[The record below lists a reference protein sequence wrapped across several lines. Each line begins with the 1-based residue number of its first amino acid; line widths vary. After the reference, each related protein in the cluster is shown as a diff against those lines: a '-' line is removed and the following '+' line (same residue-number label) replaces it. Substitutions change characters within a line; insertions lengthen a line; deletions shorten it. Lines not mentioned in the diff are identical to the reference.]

1 MAPVLSCFQGPVL
14 STVEGMEETSS
25 VDSRT
30 RLLLRQLPSVD
41 ELLQEPSIR
50 ELIQAAVPR
59 WAIVEAVRDVLER
72 WRQILAAGQ
81 SGSVQ
86 TDPPSRAALVAEARE
101 AAQRLDRPALRRLI
115 NATGVVIHTN
125 LGRAPL
131 AEAAIERV
139 VEVAQGY
146 SNLEYDLERGDR
158 GSRQA
163 HVEWLLCR
171 LSCAEAALAVNNN
184 AAAVLL
190 AINTLAEGKEVI
202 VSRGEL
208 VEIGDSFRIPDIMRR
223 AGGILREV
231 GTTNRT
237 YLRDY
242 EEAISGATGMLLKVH
257 TSNFRILGFA
267 ADVAVAELA
276 RLAKQSGLPVVEDV
290 GSGALL
296 DLSGVGLSKEPLPSE
311 SLRAG
316 ADLVTF
322 SGDKLLGGPQAG
334 LIVGKRLLV
343 ERLRRNPLAR
353 AVRIDKLTLAALEAT
368 LRLCLDERRAFSQ
381 IPVLRALA
389 IPLQEI
395 DQRARRLCDQIATL
409 ASGRLEVTVI
419 DGTSEVG
426 GGALP
431 LEAIP
436 TRLVA
441 VQAPGLTAQVLEGR
455 LRRTDPPVMVRIKDD
470 QVLLD
475 PRTVSEGELDEL
487 VKLVASVAAT

>member
-1 MAPVLSCFQGPVL
+1 MGRMA
-14 STVEGMEETSS
+14 S
-25 VDSRT
+25 VDDRT
-30 RLLLRQLPSVD
+30 RILLRQLPSVD
-41 ELLQEPSIR
+41 ELLQEPSIQ
-50 ELIQAAVPR
+50 ELIQTAVPR
-59 WAIVEAVRDVLER
+59 WAVVEAIREVLER
-72 WRQILAAGQ
+72 WRRMLA
-81 SGSVQ
+81 SGPPGPAQ
-86 TDPPSRAALVAEARE
+86 PDPPSKPDLVAEARE
-101 AAQRLDRPALRRLI
+101 VAQRRDRPALRRLI
-115 NATGVVIHTN
+115 NATGVVVHTN

-131 AEAAIERV
+131 ADAAIERV

-158 GSRQA
+158 SSRQA
-163 HVEWLLCR
+163 HIEWLLCR
-171 LSCAEAALAVNNN
+171 LTGAEAAFAVNNN

-202 VSRGEL
+202 VSRGQL

-242 EEAISGATGMLLKVH
+242 EGAIGPQSAMLLKVH
-257 TSNFRILGFA
+257 PSNFRILGFA
-267 ADVAVAELA
+267 AAVPVAELA
-276 RLAKQSGLPVVEDV
+276 ALGRQRGLPVVEDV

-296 DLSGVGLSKEPLPSE
+296 DLSQIGLPKEPLPSE
-311 SLRAG
+311 SIRDG

-334 LIVGKRLLV
+334 LIVGKRPLV

-368 LRLCLDERRAFSQ
+368 LRLCLDEGRAFSR

-389 IPLQEI
+389 MPIQEV
-395 DQRARRLCDQIATL
+395 DRRARRICEQIATL
-409 ASGRLEVTVI
+409 GFGHLEASVI
-419 DGTSEVG
+419 DGVSEVG

-441 VQAPGLTAQVLEGR
+441 VRAPRLTAQVLEAR
-455 LRRTDPPVMVRIKDD
+455 LRRTDPPVMVRIKDGHL
-470 QVLLD
+470 LLD
-475 PRTVSEGELDEL
+475 PRTVSEEELEEMA
-487 VKLVASVAAT
+487 KLVASAATP

>member
-1 MAPVLSCFQGPVL
+1 M
-14 STVEGMEETSS
+14 
-25 VDSRT
+25 
-30 RLLLRQLPSVD
+30 D

-50 ELIQAAVPR
+50 ELLQTAVPR

-72 WRQILAAGQ
+72 WRQIMAAGQ
-81 SGSVQ
+81 SGSVK
-86 TDPPSRAALVAEARE
+86 TDLPSRAALVAEARE

-171 LSCAEAALAVNNN
+171 LSSAEAALAVNNN

-242 EEAISGATGMLLKVH
+242 EGAISGATGMLLKVH

-267 ADVAVAELA
+267 ADVSVAELA
-276 RLAKQSGLPVVEDV
+276 RLGKQSGLPVVEDV

-296 DLSGVGLSKEPLPSE
+296 DLSRVGLSKEPLPSE
-311 SLRAG
+311 SIRAG

-343 ERLRRNPLAR
+343 ERLRGNPLAR

-368 LRLCLDERRAFSQ
+368 LRLCLDEARAFSG

-389 IPLQEI
+389 TPLQEI
-395 DQRARRLCDQIATL
+395 DQQARRLCDQIAKL
-409 ASGRLEVTVI
+409 ASGRLEVSVI

-441 VQAPGLTAQVLEGR
+441 VQTPDLTAQVLEGR
-455 LRRTDPPVMVRIKDD
+455 LRRTDPPVMVRIKDN

-487 VKLVASVAAT
+487 AKLVASVAAT

>member
-1 MAPVLSCFQGPVL
+1 
-14 STVEGMEETSS
+14 
-25 VDSRT
+25 
-30 RLLLRQLPSVD
+30 VD

-50 ELIQAAVPR
+50 EMAQTLPR
-59 WAIVEAVRDVLER
+59 WAVVEAIREVLER
-72 WRQILAAGQ
+72 QRRMITTGK
-81 SGSVQ
+81 SGSAPA
-86 TDPPSRAALVAEARE
+86 DLPSKAALVVE
-101 AAQRLDRPALRRLI
+101 AQRIALRLHRPALRRLI

-131 AEAAIERV
+131 AEVAVERI
-139 VEVAQGY
+139 VEVARGY

-158 GSRQA
+158 GSRQD
-163 HVEWLLCR
+163 HVERLLCR
-171 LSCAEAALAVNNN
+171 LTGAEAALAVNNN

-242 EEAISGATGMLLKVH
+242 EDAVGAMSAMLLKVH
-257 TSNFRILGFA
+257 TSNFRIQGFA
-267 ADVAVAELA
+267 NQVPVAELA
-276 RLAKQSGLPVVEDV
+276 SLGEKTGLPVVEDA
-290 GSGALL
+290 GSGALV
-296 DLSGVGLSKEPLPSE
+296 DLSQIGLSKEPMPSE
-311 SLRAG
+311 SIRDG

-334 LIVGKRLLV
+334 LIAGKRLLV

-353 AVRIDKLTLAALEAT
+353 AVRIDKLSLAALEAT
-368 LRLCLDERRAFSQ
+368 LRLYLDEGRAFAHV
-381 IPVLRALA
+381 PVLRALVM
-389 IPLQEI
+389 PLQEI
-395 DQRARRLCDQIATL
+395 ERRARHLRDRIAAL
-409 ASGRLEVTVI
+409 ASGHLEVSVI

-441 VQAPGLTAQVLEGR
+441 VQAVHLTAPVLEGR
-455 LRRTDPPVMVRIKDD
+455 LRRTDPPVMVRIKDN

-475 PRTVSEGELDEL
+475 PRTVSEDELDTLAE
-487 VKLVASVAAT
+487 LVASVAAP

>member
-1 MAPVLSCFQGPVL
+1 MV
-14 STVEGMEETSS
+14 S
-25 VDSRT
+25 VDDRV
-30 RLLLRQLPSVD
+30 RWLLRQLPSVD

-50 ELIQAAVPR
+50 ELIQVVPR
-59 WAIVEAVRDVLER
+59 WAVVEAVREVLER
-72 WRQILAAGQ
+72 WRRILGAERSASDQ
-81 SGSVQ
+81 P
-86 TDPPSRAALVAEARE
+86 DPPSRVMLVSEVRE
-101 AAQRLDRPALRRLI
+101 AAHRRDRPGLRRLI
-115 NATGVVIHTN
+115 NATGVIVHTN

-163 HVEWLLCR
+163 HLEWLLAR
-171 LSCAEAALAVNNN
+171 LTGAEAALAVNNN

-190 AINTLAEGKEVI
+190 ATNTLAEGKEVI

-208 VEIGDSFRIPDIMRR
+208 VEIGDSFRIPDIIRR
-223 AGGILREV
+223 AGGVLREV

-242 EEAISGATGMLLKVH
+242 EAAIGEATAVLLKIH
-257 TSNFRILGFA
+257 TSNFRVLGFA
-267 ADVAVAELA
+267 AAVPVAELA
-276 RLAKQSGLPVVEDV
+276 ALGRQHGLPVVEDV

-296 DLSGVGLSKEPLPSE
+296 DLSQIGLPKEPLPSE
-311 SLRAG
+311 SIRAG

-334 LIVGKRLLV
+334 LIVGKRALV
-343 ERLRRNPLAR
+343 EKLYRNPLAR
-353 AVRIDKLTLAALEAT
+353 AVRIDKLSLAALEAT
-368 LRLCLDERRAFSQ
+368 LRLYLDEARAFSG

-389 IPLQEI
+389 MPLQEV
-395 DQRARRLCDQIATL
+395 DRRARRLCEQIARFTP
-409 ASGRLEVTVI
+409 GHLEVSVI
-419 DGTSEVG
+419 DGASEVG

-441 VQAPGLTAQVLEGR
+441 VQSPHLSPQVLEGR
-455 LRRTDPPVMVRIKDD
+455 LRRIDPPVMVRIKDSR
-470 QVLLD
+470 VLLD
-475 PRTVSEGELDEL
+475 PRTVSEEELEEMA
-487 VKLVASVAAT
+487 KLVASVAAP

>member
-1 MAPVLSCFQGPVL
+1 M
-14 STVEGMEETSS
+14 
-25 VDSRT
+25 DSRT

-41 ELLQEPSIR
+41 ELLQELSIR
-50 ELIQAAVPR
+50 ETAQTLPR
-59 WAIVEAVRDVLER
+59 WAVVEAIREVLER
-72 WRQILAAGQ
+72 WRRMLATGQ
-81 SGSVQ
+81 SESAPA
-86 TDPPSRAALVAEARE
+86 DLPSRAALASE
-101 AAQRLDRPALRRLI
+101 AQRIALRLNRPALRRLI

-131 AEAAIERV
+131 AEVGIERM

-146 SNLEYDLERGDR
+146 SNLEYELEQGER
-158 GSRQA
+158 GSRQS

-171 LSCAEAALAVNNN
+171 LTGAEAALAVNNN

-190 AINTLAEGKEVI
+190 AINTLAEGKEVV

-242 EEAISGATGMLLKVH
+242 EEAIGATSAMLLKVH
-257 TSNFRILGFA
+257 TSNFRIQGFA
-267 ADVAVAELA
+267 SQVPVALLA
-276 RLAKQSGLPVVEDV
+276 SLGEKTGLPVVEDV
-290 GSGALL
+290 GSGALV
-296 DLSGVGLSKEPLPSE
+296 DLSQIGLSKEPMPSE
-311 SLRAG
+311 SIRAG

-334 LIVGKRLLV
+334 LIVGKRELV
-343 ERLRRNPLAR
+343 EKLRRNPLAR

-368 LRLCLDERRAFSQ
+368 LRLYLDEGRAFSH

-389 IPLQEI
+389 MPLQEI
-395 DQRARRLCDQIATL
+395 EKRAGRLRDRIVAL
-409 ASGRLEVTVI
+409 ASGHLEVSVI

-431 LEAIP
+431 LESIP

-441 VQAPGLTAQVLEGR
+441 VQAAHLTAPVLEGR
-455 LRRTDPPVMVRIKDD
+455 LRRTDPPVMVRIKDGL
-470 QVLLD
+470 VVLD
-475 PRTVSEGELDEL
+475 PRTVLEDEL
-487 VKLVASVAAT
+487 ETLANLVASVAVP

>member
-1 MAPVLSCFQGPVL
+1 M
-14 STVEGMEETSS
+14 
-25 VDSRT
+25 DSRT

-50 ELIQAAVPR
+50 EMVQTLPR
-59 WAIVEAVRDVLER
+59 WAVVEAIREVLER
-72 WRQILAAGQ
+72 WRRMLATWQ
-81 SGSVQ
+81 SESAPE
-86 TDPPSRAALVAEARE
+86 DLPSRAALVAEVKQIAL
-101 AAQRLDRPALRRLI
+101 RLNGPALRRLI

-131 AEAAIERV
+131 AEVGIERI
-139 VEVAQGY
+139 VEVARGY
-146 SNLEYDLERGDR
+146 SNLEYDLEQGER
-158 GSRQA
+158 GSRQG

-171 LSCAEAALAVNNN
+171 LTGAEAALAVNNN

-190 AINTLAEGKEVI
+190 AINTLAEGKEVV

-223 AGGILREV
+223 AGGVLREV

-242 EEAISGATGMLLKVH
+242 EEAIGATSAMLLKVH
-257 TSNFRILGFA
+257 TSNFRIQGFA
-267 ADVAVAELA
+267 NQVPVAELA
-276 RLAKQSGLPVVEDV
+276 SLGEKTGLPVVEDV
-290 GSGALL
+290 GSGALV
-296 DLSGVGLSKEPLPSE
+296 DLSQIGLSKEPMPSE
-311 SLRAG
+311 SIRAG

-343 ERLRRNPLAR
+343 EKLRRNPLAR

-368 LRLCLDERRAFSQ
+368 LRLYLDEERAFSH

-389 IPLQEI
+389 MPLQEI
-395 DQRARRLCDQIATL
+395 EQRARRLCDRIAAL
-409 ASGRLEVTVI
+409 ASGHLEVSVI

-431 LEAIP
+431 LESIP

-441 VQAPGLTAQVLEGR
+441 MQATHLTAPVLEGR
-455 LRRTDPPVMVRIKDD
+455 LRRTDPPVMVRIKDGL
-470 QVLLD
+470 VVLD
-475 PRTVSEGELDEL
+475 PRTVLEDEL
-487 VKLVASVAAT
+487 ETLANLVASVAVP

>member
-1 MAPVLSCFQGPVL
+1 M
-14 STVEGMEETSS
+14 
-25 VDSRT
+25 DSRT

-50 ELIQAAVPR
+50 EMVQTLPR
-59 WAIVEAVRDVLER
+59 WAVVEAIREVLER
-72 WRQILAAGQ
+72 WRRMLATGQ
-81 SGSVQ
+81 SESAPA
-86 TDPPSRAALVAEARE
+86 DLPSRAALVVEVKQIAL
-101 AAQRLDRPALRRLI
+101 RLNRPALRRLI

-131 AEAAIERV
+131 AEVGIERI

-146 SNLEYDLERGDR
+146 SNLEYDLEQGER
-158 GSRQA
+158 GSRQR

-171 LSCAEAALAVNNN
+171 LTGAEAALAVNNN

-190 AINTLAEGKEVI
+190 AINTLAEGKEVV

-242 EEAISGATGMLLKVH
+242 EEAIGATSAMLLKVH
-257 TSNFRILGFA
+257 TSNFRIQGFA
-267 ADVAVAELA
+267 SQVTVTELA
-276 RLAKQSGLPVVEDV
+276 SLGEKTGLPVVEDV
-290 GSGALL
+290 GSGALV
-296 DLSGVGLSKEPLPSE
+296 DLSQIGLSKEPMPSE
-311 SLRAG
+311 SIRAG

-343 ERLRRNPLAR
+343 EKLRRNPLAR

-368 LRLCLDERRAFSQ
+368 LRLYLDERRAFSH

-389 IPLQEI
+389 MPLQEI
-395 DQRARRLCDQIATL
+395 EKRAGRLRDRIVAL
-409 ASGRLEVTVI
+409 ASGHLEVSAI

-431 LEAIP
+431 LESIP

-441 VQAPGLTAQVLEGR
+441 VQAAHLTAPVLEGR
-455 LRRTDPPVMVRIKDD
+455 LRRTDPPVMVRIKDGL
-470 QVLLD
+470 VVLD
-475 PRTVSEGELDEL
+475 PRTVLEDEL
-487 VKLVASVAAT
+487 ETLANLVASVAVP

>member
-1 MAPVLSCFQGPVL
+1 MQ
-14 STVEGMEETSS
+14 ETDSL
-25 VDSRT
+25 DSRT

-41 ELLQEPSIR
+41 EMLQEPPIR
-50 ELIQAAVPR
+50 GLMETVPR
-59 WAIVEAVRDVLER
+59 WAVVEAVREVLDR
-72 WRQILAAGQ
+72 WRGILAAGQ
-81 SGSVQ
+81 SASSE
-86 TDPPSRAALVAEARE
+86 TDPPPKAALIAEARE
-101 AAQRLDRPALRRLI
+101 AARRRGRPALRRLI
-115 NATGVVIHTN
+115 NATGVIVHTN

-131 AEAAIERV
+131 PEAAIERV
-139 VEVAQGY
+139 VEVARSY
-146 SNLEYDLERGDR
+146 SNLEYDLERGSR
-158 GSRQA
+158 RSRQA

-171 LSCAEAALAVNNN
+171 LSGAEAALAVNNN

-190 AINTLAEGKEVI
+190 AINTLAEGKEVV

-223 AGGILREV
+223 AGGILKEV

-242 EEAISGATGMLLKVH
+242 EAAIGEATAMLLKVH
-257 TSNFRILGFA
+257 PSNFRILGFA
-267 ADVAVAELA
+267 ADVPVSELVALGQ
-276 RLAKQSGLPVVEDV
+276 RRGLPVVQDV

-296 DLSGVGLSKEPLPSE
+296 DLSQIGLPREPLPSE
-311 SLRAG
+311 SVRAG

-334 LIVGKRLLV
+334 LIVGKRSLV
-343 ERLRRNPLAR
+343 ERLRLNPLAR

-368 LRLCLDERRAFSQ
+368 LRLFLDEERACSE

-389 IPLQEI
+389 MPLQEV
-395 DQRARRLCDQIATL
+395 DRRASRLCERIATL
-409 ASGRLEVTVI
+409 ASGRLDVSVV
-419 DGTSEVG
+419 GGSSEVG

-431 LEAIP
+431 LESIP

-441 VQAPGLTAQVLEGR
+441 VRAPHLTAQDIEGG

-470 QVLLD
+470 MVLLD
-475 PRTVSEGELDEL
+475 PRSVGEAEL
-487 VKLVASVAAT
+487 EELAKLVASIAAP

>member
-1 MAPVLSCFQGPVL
+1 M
-14 STVEGMEETSS
+14 
-25 VDSRT
+25 DSRT

-50 ELIQAAVPR
+50 EMVQTLPR
-59 WAIVEAVRDVLER
+59 WAVVEAIREVLER
-72 WRQILAAGQ
+72 WRRMLATGQ
-81 SGSVQ
+81 SESAPA
-86 TDPPSRAALVAEARE
+86 DLPSRAALVTEVKRIAL
-101 AAQRLDRPALRRLI
+101 RLNGPALRRLI

-131 AEAAIERV
+131 AEVVIERI
-139 VEVAQGY
+139 VEVARGY
-146 SNLEYDLERGDR
+146 SNLEYDLEQGER
-158 GSRQA
+158 GSRQG

-171 LSCAEAALAVNNN
+171 LTGAEAALAVNNN

-190 AINTLAEGKEVI
+190 AINTLADGKEVV

-242 EEAISGATGMLLKVH
+242 EEAIVATSAMLLKVH
-257 TSNFRILGFA
+257 TSNFRIQGFA
-267 ADVAVAELA
+267 SQVPVAELA
-276 RLAKQSGLPVVEDV
+276 SLGEKTGLPVVEDV
-290 GSGALL
+290 GSGALV
-296 DLSGVGLSKEPLPSE
+296 DLSQIGLSKEPMPSE
-311 SLRAG
+311 SIRAG

-334 LIVGKRLLV
+334 LIVGKRMLV
-343 ERLRRNPLAR
+343 EKLRRNPLAR

-368 LRLCLDERRAFSQ
+368 LRLYLDEGRAFSH

-389 IPLQEI
+389 MPLQEI
-395 DQRARRLCDQIATL
+395 EQRARRLCDRIAAL
-409 ASGRLEVTVI
+409 ASGHLDVSVI

-431 LEAIP
+431 LESIP

-441 VQAPGLTAQVLEGR
+441 VQAAHLTAPVLEGR

-470 QVLLD
+470 RIVLD
-475 PRTVSEGELDEL
+475 PRTVLEDEL
-487 VKLVASVAAT
+487 ETLASLVASVAVP

>member
-1 MAPVLSCFQGPVL
+1 
-14 STVEGMEETSS
+14 MERIAS

-30 RLLLRQLPSVD
+30 RFLLRQIPSVD

-50 ELIQAAVPR
+50 ELLQTTVPR
-59 WAIVEAVRDVLER
+59 WAAVEGIRQVLER
-72 WRQILAAGQ
+72 WRRTVAAGE
-81 SGSVQ
+81 SGSTQ
-86 TDPPSRAALVAEARE
+86 ANPPSRAALVAEARE
-101 AAQRLDRPALRRLI
+101 AAQRLNRPALRRLI
-115 NATGVVIHTN
+115 NATGVVVHTN

-131 AEAAIERV
+131 AQAAIEHV

-146 SNLEYDLERGDR
+146 SNLEYDLERGER

-171 LSCAEAALAVNNN
+171 LTGAEAALAVNNN

-223 AGGILREV
+223 AGGILKEV

-237 YLRDY
+237 YLKDY
-242 EEAISGATGMLLKVH
+242 EAAIGGETAMLLKVH

-267 ADVAVAELA
+267 ADVPVAELA
-276 RLAKQSGLPVVEDV
+276 GLGEQRSVPVVEDV

-296 DLSGVGLSKEPLPSE
+296 DLSRVGLSREPLPSE
-311 SLRAG
+311 SIRAG

-334 LIVGKRLLV
+334 LIVGKQLLV
-343 ERLRRNPLAR
+343 ERLRRSPLAR
-353 AVRIDKLTLAALEAT
+353 AVRIDKLSLAALEAT
-368 LRLCLDERRAFSQ
+368 LRLCLDEGRAFSG

-389 IPLQEI
+389 MPLQEI
-395 DQRARRLCDQIATL
+395 DRRARRLRDQIANL
-409 ASGRLEVTVI
+409 ASGHLELSVI

-441 VQAPGLTAQVLEGR
+441 VKAPHLTSQALEGR

-475 PRTVSEGELDEL
+475 PRTVMEEELEEL
-487 VKLVASVAAT
+487 AKLVASVAAPQRDSL

>member
-1 MAPVLSCFQGPVL
+1 M
-14 STVEGMEETSS
+14 
-25 VDSRT
+25 DSRT

-50 ELIQAAVPR
+50 EMVQALPR
-59 WAIVEAVRDVLER
+59 WAVVEAIREVLER
-72 WRQILAAGQ
+72 WRRMLATGQ
-81 SGSVQ
+81 SESASA
-86 TDPPSRAALVAEARE
+86 DLPSRDALIAEVKQIAL
-101 AAQRLDRPALRRLI
+101 RLNRPALRRLI

-131 AEAAIERV
+131 AEVGIERI
-139 VEVAQGY
+139 VEVARGY
-146 SNLEYDLERGDR
+146 SNLEYDLEQGER
-158 GSRQA
+158 GSRQG

-171 LSCAEAALAVNNN
+171 LTGAEAALAVNNN

-190 AINTLAEGKEVI
+190 AINTLAEGKEVV

-242 EEAISGATGMLLKVH
+242 EEAIGAASAMLLKVH
-257 TSNFRILGFA
+257 TSNFRIQGFA
-267 ADVAVAELA
+267 SQVPVAELA
-276 RLAKQSGLPVVEDV
+276 SLGEKTGLPVVEDV
-290 GSGALL
+290 GSGALV
-296 DLSGVGLSKEPLPSE
+296 DLSQIGLSKEPMPSE
-311 SLRAG
+311 SIRAG

-343 ERLRRNPLAR
+343 EKLRRNPLAR
-353 AVRIDKLTLAALEAT
+353 AVRIDKFTLAALEAT
-368 LRLCLDERRAFSQ
+368 LRLYLDEGRAFAHV
-381 IPVLRALA
+381 PVLRALA
-389 IPLQEI
+389 MSLQEI
-395 DQRARRLCDQIATL
+395 ERRAGRLRDRIVAL
-409 ASGRLEVTVI
+409 ASGHLEVSVI

-431 LEAIP
+431 LESIS

-441 VQAPGLTAQVLEGR
+441 VRSAHLSAPVLEGR
-455 LRRTDPPVMVRIKDD
+455 LRRTDPPAMVRIKDD
-470 QVLLD
+470 QIVLD
-475 PRTVSEGELDEL
+475 PRTVLEDEL
-487 VKLVASVAAT
+487 ETLANLVASVAVP

>member
-1 MAPVLSCFQGPVL
+1 M
-14 STVEGMEETSS
+14 
-25 VDSRT
+25 DSRT

-50 ELIQAAVPR
+50 EMVQALPR
-59 WAIVEAVRDVLER
+59 WAVVEEIREVLER
-72 WRQILAAGQ
+72 WRRMLATGQ
-81 SGSVQ
+81 SESASA
-86 TDPPSRAALVAEARE
+86 DLPSRDALIAEVKQIAL
-101 AAQRLDRPALRRLI
+101 RLNRPALRRLI

-131 AEAAIERV
+131 AEVGIERI
-139 VEVAQGY
+139 VEVARGY
-146 SNLEYDLERGDR
+146 SNLEYDLEQGER
-158 GSRQA
+158 GSRQG

-171 LSCAEAALAVNNN
+171 LTGAEAALAVNNN

-190 AINTLAEGKEVI
+190 AINTLAEGKEVV

-242 EEAISGATGMLLKVH
+242 EEAIGAASAMLLKVH
-257 TSNFRILGFA
+257 TSNFRIQGFA
-267 ADVAVAELA
+267 SQVPVAELA
-276 RLAKQSGLPVVEDV
+276 SLGEKTGLPVVEDV
-290 GSGALL
+290 GSGALV
-296 DLSGVGLSKEPLPSE
+296 DLSQIGLSKEPMPSE
-311 SLRAG
+311 SIRAG

-343 ERLRRNPLAR
+343 EKLRRNPLAR
-353 AVRIDKLTLAALEAT
+353 AVRIDKFTLAALEAT
-368 LRLCLDERRAFSQ
+368 LRLYLDEGRAFAHV
-381 IPVLRALA
+381 PVLRALA
-389 IPLQEI
+389 MSLQEI
-395 DQRARRLCDQIATL
+395 ERRAGRLRDRIVAL
-409 ASGRLEVTVI
+409 ASGHLEVSVI

-431 LEAIP
+431 LESIS

-441 VQAPGLTAQVLEGR
+441 VRSAHLSAPVLEGR
-455 LRRTDPPVMVRIKDD
+455 LRRTDPPAMVRIKDD
-470 QVLLD
+470 QIVLD
-475 PRTVSEGELDEL
+475 PRTVLEDEL
-487 VKLVASVAAT
+487 ETLANLVASVAVP

>member
-1 MAPVLSCFQGPVL
+1 
-14 STVEGMEETSS
+14 

-50 ELIQAAVPR
+50 EMVQTLPR
-59 WAIVEAVRDVLER
+59 WAVVEAIREVLEH
-72 WRQILAAGQ
+72 WRRMLTTGQ
-81 SGSVQ
+81 SESAPA
-86 TDPPSRAALVAEARE
+86 DLPSRAALVVEVKQIAL
-101 AAQRLDRPALRRLI
+101 RLNGPALRRLI

-131 AEAAIERV
+131 AEVGIERI
-139 VEVAQGY
+139 VEVARGY

-158 GSRQA
+158 GSRQG
-163 HVEWLLCR
+163 HVERLLCR
-171 LSCAEAALAVNNN
+171 LTGAEAAFAVNNN

-242 EEAISGATGMLLKVH
+242 EEAIGATSAMLLKVH
-257 TSNFRILGFA
+257 TSNFRIQGF
-267 ADVAVAELA
+267 VSQVPVAELA
-276 RLAKQSGLPVVEDV
+276 SLGEKTGLSVVEDV
-290 GSGALL
+290 GSGALV
-296 DLSGVGLSKEPLPSE
+296 DLSQIGLSKEPMPSE
-311 SLRAG
+311 SIRAG

-343 ERLRRNPLAR
+343 ENLRRNPLAR

-368 LRLCLDERRAFSQ
+368 LRLYLDEGQAFSR

-389 IPLQEI
+389 MPLQEI
-395 DQRARRLCDQIATL
+395 EQRARRLCDRIAAL
-409 ASGRLEVTVI
+409 ASGHLEVSVI

-431 LEAIP
+431 LESIP

-441 VQAPGLTAQVLEGR
+441 VQAAHLTAPVLEGC
-455 LRRTDPPVMVRIKDD
+455 LRRTDPPVMVRIKDGL
-470 QVLLD
+470 VVLD
-475 PRTVSEGELDEL
+475 PRTVLEDEL
-487 VKLVASVAAT
+487 ETLANLVASVAVP

>member
-1 MAPVLSCFQGPVL
+1 M
-14 STVEGMEETSS
+14 
-25 VDSRT
+25 DSRT

-41 ELLQEPSIR
+41 ELLQELSIR
-50 ELIQAAVPR
+50 ETAQTLPR
-59 WAIVEAVRDVLER
+59 WAVVEAIREVLER
-72 WRQILAAGQ
+72 WRRMLATGQ
-81 SGSVQ
+81 SESAPA
-86 TDPPSRAALVAEARE
+86 DLPSRAALASE
-101 AAQRLDRPALRRLI
+101 AQRIALRLNRPALRRLI

-131 AEAAIERV
+131 AEVGIERM

-146 SNLEYDLERGDR
+146 SNLEYELEQGER
-158 GSRQA
+158 GSRQS

-171 LSCAEAALAVNNN
+171 LTGAEAALAVNNN

-190 AINTLAEGKEVI
+190 AINTLAEGKEVV

-242 EEAISGATGMLLKVH
+242 EEAIGAMSAMLLKVH
-257 TSNFRILGFA
+257 TSNFRIQGFA
-267 ADVAVAELA
+267 SQVPVALLA
-276 RLAKQSGLPVVEDV
+276 SLGEKTGLPVVEDV
-290 GSGALL
+290 GSGALV
-296 DLSGVGLSKEPLPSE
+296 DLSQIGLSKEPMPSE
-311 SLRAG
+311 SIRAG

-334 LIVGKRLLV
+334 LIVGKRELV
-343 ERLRRNPLAR
+343 EKLRRNPLAR

-368 LRLCLDERRAFSQ
+368 LRLYLDERRAFAH

-389 IPLQEI
+389 MPLQEI
-395 DQRARRLCDQIATL
+395 EKRAGRLRDRIVAL
-409 ASGRLEVTVI
+409 ASGHLEVSVI

-431 LEAIP
+431 LESIP

-441 VQAPGLTAQVLEGR
+441 VQAAHLTAPVLEGR
-455 LRRTDPPVMVRIKDD
+455 LRRTDPPVMVRIKDGL
-470 QVLLD
+470 VVLD
-475 PRTVSEGELDEL
+475 PRTVLEDEL
-487 VKLVASVAAT
+487 ETLANLVASVAVP

>member
-1 MAPVLSCFQGPVL
+1 M
-14 STVEGMEETSS
+14 S
-25 VDSRT
+25 VDSRI
-30 RLLLRQLPSVD
+30 RALLRQLPSVD

-50 ELIQAAVPR
+50 EMVQTLPR
-59 WAIVEAVRDVLER
+59 WAVVEAIREVLER
-72 WRQILAAGQ
+72 RRRMIAKGPPGATSSSDL
-81 SGSVQ
+81 
-86 TDPPSRAALVAEARE
+86 PSRAALVTEAQQI
-101 AAQRLDRPALRRLI
+101 AARLSGPALRHLI

-139 VEVAQGY
+139 VEAARGY

-158 GSRQA
+158 GSRQD
-163 HVEWLLCR
+163 HVERLLCR
-171 LSCAEAALAVNNN
+171 LTGAEAALAVNNN

-242 EEAISGATGMLLKVH
+242 EDAVGATSAMLLKVH
-257 TSNFRILGFA
+257 TSNFRIQGFA
-267 ADVAVAELA
+267 NQVSVAELA
-276 RLAKQSGLPVVEDV
+276 SLGEKAGLPVVEDV
-290 GSGALL
+290 GSGALV
-296 DLSGVGLSKEPLPSE
+296 DLSQLGLSKEPMPSE
-311 SLRAG
+311 SIRAG

-334 LIVGKRLLV
+334 LIAGKRLLV

-353 AVRIDKLTLAALEAT
+353 AVRIDKLSLAALEAT
-368 LRLCLDERRAFSQ
+368 LRLYLDEGRALAHV
-381 IPVLRALA
+381 PVLRALVM
-389 IPLQEI
+389 PLQEI
-395 DQRARRLCDQIATL
+395 ERRARHLRDRIAAL
-409 ASGRLEVTVI
+409 ASGHLEVSI
-419 DGTSEVG
+419 IEGTSEVG

-441 VQAPGLTAQVLEGR
+441 VQGVHLTAPVLEGR

-470 QVLLD
+470 RIVLD
-475 PRTVSEGELDEL
+475 PRTVSEDELDTLANL
-487 VKLVASVAAT
+487 VTSVAVPKKADS

>member
-1 MAPVLSCFQGPVL
+1 M
-14 STVEGMEETSS
+14 
-25 VDSRT
+25 DSGT
-30 RLLLRQLPSVD
+30 RAQLRQLPSVD

-50 ELIQAAVPR
+50 EKAQTLPR
-59 WAIVEAVRDVLER
+59 WAVIEAIREVLER
-72 WRQILAAGQ
+72 RRRMIAKGQ
-81 SGSVQ
+81 SGS
-86 TDPPSRAALVAEARE
+86 TPSDLPSRTVLVSEAQQI
-101 AAQRLDRPALRRLI
+101 AVRLSRPALRRLI

-131 AEAAIERV
+131 AEVAIERV
-139 VEVAQGY
+139 VEVARGY

-158 GSRQA
+158 GSRQE
-163 HVEWLLCR
+163 HVEQLLCR
-171 LSCAEAALAVNNN
+171 LTGAEAALAVNNN

-208 VEIGDSFRIPDIMRR
+208 VEIGDSFRIPDIMCR

-242 EEAISGATGMLLKVH
+242 EDAVGAASAIILKVH
-257 TSNFRILGFA
+257 TSNFRIQGFTSQ
-267 ADVAVAELA
+267 VPVTELA
-276 RLAKQSGLPVVEDV
+276 GLGEKTGLPVVEDV

-296 DLSGVGLSKEPLPSE
+296 DLSQLGLSKEPMPSE
-311 SLRAG
+311 SIRAG

-334 LIVGKRLLV
+334 LIVGKQLLV
-343 ERLRRNPLAR
+343 ARLRRNPLAR
-353 AVRIDKLTLAALEAT
+353 AIRIDKLSLAALEAT
-368 LRLCLDERRAFSQ
+368 LRLYLDEGQAVAHV
-381 IPVLRALA
+381 PVLRALVM
-389 IPLQEI
+389 PLQEI
-395 DQRARRLCDQIATL
+395 ERRAGYLRDRIAAL
-409 ASGRLEVTVI
+409 ASSHLEVSI
-419 DGTSEVG
+419 IEGSSEVG

-441 VQAPGLTAQVLEGR
+441 VQGVVLSAPVLEGR
-455 LRRTDPPVMVRIKDD
+455 LRWTDPPVMVRIKDD
-470 QVLLD
+470 RIVLD
-475 PRTVSEGELDEL
+475 PRTISDDELDAL
-487 VKLVASVAAT
+487 ANLVASVAVPREADS

>member
-1 MAPVLSCFQGPVL
+1 
-14 STVEGMEETSS
+14 
-25 VDSRT
+25 VD
-30 RLLLRQLPSVD
+30 D
-41 ELLQEPSIR
+41 LLQEPSIV
-50 ELIQAAVPR
+50 EMVQALPR
-59 WAIVEAVRDVLER
+59 WAVVDAIREVLER
-72 WRQILAAGQ
+72 RRQTIAAAQ
-81 SGSVQ
+81 SGSAPV
-86 TDPPSRAALVAEARE
+86 DLPSRAALVAEAQQI
-101 AAQRLDRPALRRLI
+101 ALRLHRPALRHLI

-131 AEAAIERV
+131 AETAIERV
-139 VEVAQGY
+139 VETARGY

-158 GSRQA
+158 GSRQE
-163 HVEWLLCR
+163 HVEQLLCR
-171 LSCAEAALAVNNN
+171 LTGAEAALAVNNN

-242 EEAISGATGMLLKVH
+242 EDAIGATSAMLLKVH
-257 TSNFRILGFA
+257 TSNFRIRGFA
-267 ADVAVAELA
+267 SQVSVAELA
-276 RLAKQSGLPVVEDV
+276 SLGEKSGLPVVEDV
-290 GSGALL
+290 GSGALV
-296 DLSGVGLSKEPLPSE
+296 DLSQLGLAKEPMPSD
-311 SLRAG
+311 SIRAG

-334 LIVGKRLLV
+334 LIAGKRLLI
-343 ERLRRNPLAR
+343 EKLRRNPLAR
-353 AVRIDKLTLAALEAT
+353 AVRIDKLSLAALEAT
-368 LRLCLDERRAFSQ
+368 LRLYLDEGQAVSRV
-381 IPVLRALA
+381 PVLRALA
-389 IPLQEI
+389 MPLQEI
-395 DQRARRLCDQIATL
+395 EQRAKRLCDRIATL
-409 ASGRLEVTVI
+409 ASDHLEVSVI

-441 VQAPGLTAQVLEGR
+441 VQAAHLTASFLERR

-470 QVLLD
+470 RIVLD
-475 PRTVSEGELDEL
+475 PRTVSEDELDTL
-487 VKLVASVAAT
+487 ANLVASVTAP

>member
-1 MAPVLSCFQGPVL
+1 M
-14 STVEGMEETSS
+14 
-25 VDSRT
+25 DSET

-50 ELIQAAVPR
+50 ETARTLPR
-59 WAIVEAVRDVLER
+59 WAVVEAIREVLER
-72 WRQILAAGQ
+72 RRRLIANGHSESMQADL
-81 SGSVQ
+81 S
-86 TDPPSRAALVAEARE
+86 SRVALVAEAQQI
-101 AAQRLDRPALRRLI
+101 ALRLNRPALRRLI

-131 AEAAIERV
+131 AEVAVERM
-139 VEVAQGY
+139 VEVARGY

-158 GSRQA
+158 GSRQDHA
-163 HVEWLLCR
+163 EWLLCR
-171 LSCAEAALAVNNN
+171 LTGAEAAFAVNNN

-190 AINTLAEGKEVI
+190 AINTLAEGREVI

-237 YLRDY
+237 YLKDY
-242 EEAISGATGMLLKVH
+242 EDAVSPASAIILKVH
-257 TSNFRILGFA
+257 TSNFRIQGFA
-267 ADVAVAELA
+267 NQVPVAELA
-276 RLAKQSGLPVVEDV
+276 GLGEKTGLPVVEDV
-290 GSGALL
+290 GSGALI
-296 DLSGVGLSKEPLPSE
+296 DLVQLGLSREPMPSE
-311 SLRAG
+311 SIRAG

-343 ERLRRNPLAR
+343 TKLRRNPLAR
-353 AVRIDKLTLAALEAT
+353 AVRIDKLSLAALEAT
-368 LRLCLDERRAFSQ
+368 LRLYLDEGQAVAHT
-381 IPVLRALA
+381 PVLQALVM
-389 IPLQEI
+389 PLQEI
-395 DQRARRLCDQIATL
+395 ERRARRLRDRITAL
-409 ASGRLEVTVI
+409 ASDHLEVSI
-419 DGTSEVG
+419 IEGTSEVG

-441 VQAPGLTAQVLEGR
+441 VQGIRMTAQVLEGR
-455 LRRTDPPVMVRIKDD
+455 LRRAEPPVMVRIKDNRI
-470 QVLLD
+470 VVD
-475 PRTVSEGELDEL
+475 PRTVSEDELDTLAEL
-487 VKLVASVAAT
+487 IASASVSHEADS

>member
-1 MAPVLSCFQGPVL
+1 M
-14 STVEGMEETSS
+14 
-25 VDSRT
+25 DSRT
-30 RLLLRQLPSVD
+30 RFLLRQLPSVD
-41 ELLQEPSIR
+41 ELLQEPPIR
-50 ELIQAAVPR
+50 ELMHTTAPR
-59 WAIVEAVRDVLER
+59 WVVVEAVREVLER
-72 WRQILAAGQ
+72 WRRIVA
-81 SGSVQ
+81 SGESESPQ
-86 TDPPSRAALVAEARE
+86 TTPPSRDALVAEARD

-131 AEAAIERV
+131 ADAAIQRV

-146 SNLEYDLERGDR
+146 SNLEYDIERGDR

-171 LSCAEAALAVNNN
+171 LTGAEAALAVNNN

-242 EEAISGATGMLLKVH
+242 EGAIGDASAMLLKVH

-267 ADVAVAELA
+267 AGVTVGELA
-276 RLAKQSGLPVVEDV
+276 RLGGQRGLPVVEDV

-296 DLSGVGLSKEPLPSE
+296 DLSRVGLSKEPLPSE
-311 SLRAG
+311 SIRMG

-343 ERLRRNPLAR
+343 EKLRRNPLAR

-368 LRLCLDERRAFSQ
+368 LRLCLDEGRAFSR

-389 IPLQEI
+389 MSLQEI
-395 DQRARRLCDQIATL
+395 DQRARRLCDQIAIL
-409 ASGRLEVTVI
+409 APGRLEVSIV

-441 VQAPGLTAQVLEGR
+441 VQVPRMSPQTLEGR
-455 LRRTDPPVMVRIKDD
+455 LRRTEPPVMVRIKDD

-475 PRTVSEGELDEL
+475 PRTVLEDEL
-487 VKLVASVAAT
+487 EELAKVVASVATP

>member
-1 MAPVLSCFQGPVL
+1 
-14 STVEGMEETSS
+14 

-50 ELIQAAVPR
+50 EMVQALPR
-59 WAIVEAVRDVLER
+59 WAVVEAIREVLER
-72 WRQILAAGQ
+72 WRRMLATGQ
-81 SGSVQ
+81 SESAPA
-86 TDPPSRAALVAEARE
+86 DLPSRAALVVEVKQIAL
-101 AAQRLDRPALRRLI
+101 RLNRPALRRLI

-131 AEAAIERV
+131 AEVGIERI

-146 SNLEYDLERGDR
+146 SNLEYDLEQGER
-158 GSRQA
+158 GSRQR

-171 LSCAEAALAVNNN
+171 LTGAEAALAVNNN

-190 AINTLAEGKEVI
+190 AINTLAEGKEVV

-242 EEAISGATGMLLKVH
+242 EEAIGATSAMLLKVH
-257 TSNFRILGFA
+257 TSNFRIQGFA
-267 ADVAVAELA
+267 SQVPVTELA
-276 RLAKQSGLPVVEDV
+276 SLGEKTGLPVVEDV
-290 GSGALL
+290 GSGALV
-296 DLSGVGLSKEPLPSE
+296 DLSQIGLSKEPMPSE
-311 SLRAG
+311 SIRAG

-343 ERLRRNPLAR
+343 EKLRRNPLAR

-368 LRLCLDERRAFSQ
+368 LRLYLDERRAFSH

-389 IPLQEI
+389 MPLQEI
-395 DQRARRLCDQIATL
+395 EKRAGRLRDRIVAL
-409 ASGRLEVTVI
+409 ASGHLEVSAI

-431 LEAIP
+431 LESIP

-441 VQAPGLTAQVLEGR
+441 VQAAHLTAPVLEGR
-455 LRRTDPPVMVRIKDD
+455 LRRTDPPVMVRIKDGL
-470 QVLLD
+470 VVLD
-475 PRTVSEGELDEL
+475 PRTVLEDEL
-487 VKLVASVAAT
+487 ETLANLVASVAVP

>member
-1 MAPVLSCFQGPVL
+1 MDNG
-14 STVEGMEETSS
+14 
-25 VDSRT
+25 T

-50 ELIQAAVPR
+50 EMAQTLPR
-59 WAIVEAVRDVLER
+59 WAVVEAIREVLER
-72 WRQILAAGQ
+72 RRRMIAKGQ
-81 SGSVQ
+81 SGS
-86 TDPPSRAALVAEARE
+86 TPSDLSSRTALVAEAQQI
-101 AAQRLDRPALRRLI
+101 AARLSRPTLRRLI

-125 LGRAPL
+125 FGRAPL
-131 AEAAIERV
+131 AEPAIERV
-139 VEVAQGY
+139 VEAARGY

-158 GSRQA
+158 GSRQE
-163 HVEWLLCR
+163 HVEQLLCR
-171 LSCAEAALAVNNN
+171 LTGAEAALAVNNN

-242 EEAISGATGMLLKVH
+242 EDAVGAASAMLLKVH
-257 TSNFRILGFA
+257 TSNFRIQGFTNQ
-267 ADVAVAELA
+267 VPVTELA
-276 RLAKQSGLPVVEDV
+276 GLGEKAGLPVVEDV
-290 GSGALL
+290 GSGALV
-296 DLSGVGLSKEPLPSE
+296 DLSQLGLSREPMPSE
-311 SLRAG
+311 SIRAG
-316 ADLVTF
+316 ADLITF

-334 LIVGKRLLV
+334 LIVGKRALV

-353 AVRIDKLTLAALEAT
+353 AVRIDKLSLAALEAT
-368 LRLCLDERRAFSQ
+368 LRLYLDEGQAVAHV
-381 IPVLRALA
+381 PVLRALA
-389 IPLQEI
+389 MPLHEI
-395 DQRARRLCDQIATL
+395 ERRAVYLRDRIA
-409 ASGRLEVTVI
+409 AYAAGHLEVSI
-419 DGTSEVG
+419 IEGTSEVG

-436 TRLVA
+436 TRLVT
-441 VQAPGLTAQVLEGR
+441 VQGVGLSAPVLEGR

-470 QVLLD
+470 RIVLD
-475 PRTVSEGELDEL
+475 PRTVSEDELDTL
-487 VKLVASVAAT
+487 ANLMASVVAS

>member
-1 MAPVLSCFQGPVL
+1 M
-14 STVEGMEETSS
+14 S
-25 VDSRT
+25 VDSGT

-50 ELIQAAVPR
+50 ESAQELPR
-59 WAIVEAVRDVLER
+59 WAVVEAIREMLER
-72 WRQILAAGQ
+72 CRRMIANGQ
-81 SGSVQ
+81 SGSAEV
-86 TDPPSRAALVAEARE
+86 TLPSRAEVVAEVQAI
-101 AAQRLDRPALRRLI
+101 AKRLNRPTMRRVI

-131 AEAAIERV
+131 AEAAIDRV
-139 VEVAQGY
+139 VETARGY
-146 SNLEYDLERGDR
+146 SNLEYDLERGNR
-158 GSRQA
+158 GSRQE
-163 HVEWLLCR
+163 HVEQLLCR
-171 LSCAEAALAVNNN
+171 LTGAEAAFAVNNN

-190 AINTLAEGKEVI
+190 TINTLAEGKEVI

-242 EEAISGATGMLLKVH
+242 EEAVSPASAIILKVH
-257 TSNFRILGFA
+257 TSNFRIQGFTNQ
-267 ADVAVAELA
+267 VPVTELA
-276 RLAKQSGLPVVEDV
+276 GLGEKTGLPVVEDI
-290 GSGALL
+290 GSGALI
-296 DLSGVGLSKEPLPSE
+296 DLSRRGLSREPMPSE
-311 SLRAG
+311 SIRAG

-334 LIVGKRLLV
+334 LTVGKRPLV

-353 AVRIDKLTLAALEAT
+353 AVRIDKLSLAALEAT
-368 LRLCLDERRAFSQ
+368 LRLYLDEGQAVARV
-381 IPVLRALA
+381 PVLRALVM
-389 IPLQEI
+389 PLQEI
-395 DQRARRLCDQIATL
+395 ERRVRYLRDRITEL
-409 ASGRLEVTVI
+409 ASDRLEI
-419 DGTSEVG
+419 SIIEGSSEVG

-431 LEAIP
+431 LETIP

-441 VQAPGLTAQVLEGR
+441 VQGVHVSAPVLEER

-470 QVLLD
+470 RIVLD
-475 PRTVSEGELDEL
+475 PRTVSGDELDMLADL
-487 VKLVASVAAT
+487 VVAAAAA

>member
-1 MAPVLSCFQGPVL
+1 M
-14 STVEGMEETSS
+14 
-25 VDSRT
+25 DSRT

-41 ELLQEPSIR
+41 ELLQEPLIR
-50 ELIQAAVPR
+50 EMVQALPR
-59 WAIVEAVRDVLER
+59 WAVVEAIREVLER
-72 WRQILAAGQ
+72 WRRMLATGQ
-81 SGSVQ
+81 SESAPA
-86 TDPPSRAALVAEARE
+86 DLPSRTALIAEVKQIAL
-101 AAQRLDRPALRRLI
+101 RLNLPALRRLI

-131 AEAAIERV
+131 AEVGIERI

-146 SNLEYDLERGDR
+146 SNLEYDLEQGER
-158 GSRQA
+158 GSRQR

-171 LSCAEAALAVNNN
+171 LTGAEAALAVNNN

-190 AINTLAEGKEVI
+190 AINTLAEGKEVV

-242 EEAISGATGMLLKVH
+242 EEAIGATSAMLLKVH
-257 TSNFRILGFA
+257 TSNFRIQGFA
-267 ADVAVAELA
+267 SQVPVAELA
-276 RLAKQSGLPVVEDV
+276 SLGEKTGLPVVEDV
-290 GSGALL
+290 GSGALV
-296 DLSGVGLSKEPLPSE
+296 DLSQIGLSKEPMPSE
-311 SLRAG
+311 SIRAG

-343 ERLRRNPLAR
+343 EKLRRNPLAR

-368 LRLCLDERRAFSQ
+368 LRLYLDEGRAFSH

-389 IPLQEI
+389 MPLQEI
-395 DQRARRLCDQIATL
+395 EKRAGRLRDRIVAL
-409 ASGRLEVTVI
+409 ASGHLEVSVI

-431 LEAIP
+431 LESIQ

-441 VQAPGLTAQVLEGR
+441 VQAAHLTAPVLEGR
-455 LRRTDPPVMVRIKDD
+455 LRRTDPPVMVRIKDGL
-470 QVLLD
+470 VVLD
-475 PRTVSEGELDEL
+475 PRTVLEDEL
-487 VKLVASVAAT
+487 ETLANLVASVAVP

>member
-1 MAPVLSCFQGPVL
+1 MGEMDFL
-14 STVEGMEETSS
+14 
-25 VDSRT
+25 DSRA

-50 ELIQAAVPR
+50 GLMESVPR
-59 WAIVEAVRDVLER
+59 WAVVEAVREVLDR
-72 WRQILAAGQ
+72 WRRIVAAGP
-81 SGSVQ
+81 SGSSQ
-86 TDPPSRAALVAEARE
+86 TDPPPRAVLIAEARE
-101 AAQRLDRPALRRLI
+101 AARRLDRPALRRLI
-115 NATGVVIHTN
+115 NATGVIVHTN

-131 AEAAIERV
+131 PEAAIKRI
-139 VEVAQGY
+139 VEVARGY
-146 SNLEYDLERGDR
+146 SNLEYDLEHGTRR
-158 GSRQA
+158 SRQA

-171 LSCAEAALAVNNN
+171 LTGAEAALAVNNN

-223 AGGILREV
+223 AGGILKEV

-242 EEAISGATGMLLKVH
+242 EAAIGGATAMLLKVH
-257 TSNFRILGFA
+257 PSNFRILGFA
-267 ADVAVAELA
+267 AEVPVSELA
-276 RLAKQSGLPVVEDV
+276 ALGQQRGLPVVEDV

-296 DLSGVGLSKEPLPSE
+296 DLTQIGLPKEPLPSE
-311 SLRAG
+311 SVRAG

-334 LIVGKRLLV
+334 LIVGKRSLV
-343 ERLRRNPLAR
+343 ERLHLNPLAR

-368 LRLCLDERRAFSQ
+368 LRLCLDEGRAFSD

-389 IPLQEI
+389 MPLREV
-395 DQRARRLCDQIATL
+395 DRRANRLCGQIATL
-409 ASGRLEVTVI
+409 ASGHLEVSVI
-419 DGTSEVG
+419 SGTSEVG

-441 VQAPGLTAQVLEGR
+441 VRAAHLTSQVIEER
-455 LRRTDPPVMVRIKDD
+455 LRRTDPPVMVRIKDG

-475 PRTVSEGELDEL
+475 PRTVLEEELEEL
-487 VKLVASVAAT
+487 AKVVASVATP